1 METVGSC
8 YMVAAG
14 LNFLKGTAPAA
25 TELAQLACDMLT
37 TAEILDYTDADGDT
51 APVQIRLGMHTGPVL
66 AGVVGLELPRY
77 CLFGDT
83 VNTASRMQSTAP
95 PGHVQVRISAGSRG
109 GSSRRRDS

>member
-1 METVGSC
+1 
-8 YMVAAG
+8 MVAAG

-95 PGHVQVRISAGSRG
+95 PGHVQVRISADSRG